1 MGYYQGSGVVVSR
14 RATPVC
20 HAIEVIPSYI
30 LDGVPQGMHRVAHTG
45 VQTETV
51 IRKSGCQD
59 PDSSIINGVGIIMSD
74 TNPPHESSFSGK
86 QATRIGDSN
95 LFEIIE
101 TYRITTG

>member
-20 HAIEVIPSYI
+20 HAIEVVPTWI
-30 LDGVPQGMHRVAHTG
+30 LNGQPQAFRRIVHTG

-51 IRKSGCQD
+51 TRKSGCQD
-59 PDSSIINGVGIIMSD
+59 PGSSISNGVSISMSN
-74 TNPPHESSFSGK
+74 TNPPHESSFKGA

-101 TYRITTG
+101 TSRTTT